1 MENTFHAILVLLAL
15 SVVAVALFR
24 RFNFPSILGY
34 LTVGILVG
42 SHLFGDFFGLV
53 DNSEQTRHLAEYG
66 IVFLLFTVGLEFSF
80 AKLVAMKSSVF
91 GYGSLQVIIT
101 ALVGVTIAL
110 LLGARVI
117 DAAIIGSV
125 VAMSSTAIV
134 IKQLN
139 EQLELN
145 SRHGRAA
152 VSILI
157 FQDLAVV
164 VFLIAISFT
173 FFIIWSIVLYFF
185 IGYDLI
191 PYTIAI
197 LFLIFLEFVKAIIST
212 EGFNEATIFAVV
224 LV

>member
-15 SVVAVALFR
+15 SVIAVAVFR

-34 LTVGILVG
+34 LTVGIPVG
-42 SHLFGDFFGLV
+42 SHLFGDFFGFV

-80 AKLVAMKSSVF
+80 PKLLAMKSSVF
-91 GYGSLQVIIT
+91 GYGSLQVITT
-101 ALVGVTIAL
+101 ALVGVAIAL
-110 LLGARVI
+110 LLGSRIV

-164 VFLIAISFT
+164 VFLIAISFSQDPSALSLLY
-173 FFIIWSIVLYFF
+173 SIL
-185 IGYDLI
+185 
-191 PYTIAI
+191 A
-197 LFLIFLEFVKAIIST
+197 FL
-212 EGFNEATIFAVV
+212 
-224 LV
+224 